1 MDDIDQQKP
10 QENKYRG
17 KIIKF
22 LTIIIGEDESFN
34 DDTEIFK

>member
-10 QENKYRG
+10 QENKYKG
-17 KIIKF
+17 KIIQF